1 MGYLD
6 NLCLN
11 VALGETFVVVL
22 RWGTDVL
29 TSVPVTGIT
38 NAAPAVITADGH
50 GMVTGW
56 RASVVSAGGMNQ
68 INTNNYPPRERDWE
82 AVSVLS
88 SNTVALNDVN
98 SAGYQPY
105 TSGGF
110 LVYSTPVVLTGATAV
125 MNILDNPNPEVGNV
139 LLSLTN
145 GSGITVDPVGMT
157 ITPSFSTVGLTWTT
171 GYFSLQ
177 ITLASG
183 VTTQVAAGTITIN

>member
-1 MGYLD
+1 
-6 NLCLN
+6 
-11 VALGETFVVVL
+11 
-22 RWGTDVL
+22 VL